1 MRKERWKISK
11 QKVSLSLSANPIHL
25 IRGTFSVATE
35 AFAGFNRNSNNL
47 TLKITDRTKPMF
59 SAPVILCP
67 VHRILWQRV
76 PNLVNKFVI
85 LLQRSMFTQDSRN
98 KSENDGCR
106 VRLLNTICK
115 FFKFP
120 SPARGEGRGLLRS
133 ARNDDEK
140 RGESL
145 ESNIK
150 IPVNYCIVRRSNRK
164 YKVKQ

>member
-1 MRKERWKISK
+1 
-11 QKVSLSLSANPIHL
+11 
-25 IRGTFSVATE
+25 
-35 AFAGFNRNSNNL
+35 
-47 TLKITDRTKPMF
+47 MF
-59 SAPVILCP
+59 SAPVILGLVP
-67 VHRILWQRV
+67 KILWQRV

-98 KSENDGCR
+98 KSENDLSQ

-115 FFKFP
+115 FFKLP
-120 SPARGEGRGLLRS
+120 SPSGGEVNGLLRS

-150 IPVNYCIVRRSNRK
+150 IPVNYCIVRQSNRK